1 MHVANILLMTL
12 ETHHRSHSI
21 EIIGQQAERQGVP
34 WAIAM
39 LNGLRCRCPRCATGK
54 LYSSYLKVADV
65 CPSCDLELHHQRA
78 DDAPPYF
85 TMFIVG
91 HLLIPLVF
99 VVERMWQPHWWV
111 HLALWAPLSIVLTL
125 WLLPIV
131 KGAIIGVQ
139 WANRMHGFG
148 EQSAGADQIDGDPTH
163 LAVPQERDRF

>member
-1 MHVANILLMTL
+1 MTL
-12 ETHHRSHSI
+12 ETHHRNQGI
-21 EIIGQQAERQGVP
+21 EIVGKPAQSSGRS
-34 WAIAM
+34 WFTAM
-39 LNGLRCRCPRCATGK
+39 LNGLRCRCPRCATGR

-85 TMFIVG
+85 TMIIVG
-91 HLLIPLVF
+91 HLLIPLVL

-125 WLLPIV
+125 WLLPVV

-139 WANRMHGFG
+139 WANQMHGFG
-148 EQSAGADQIDGDPTH
+148 EKPVSADQDNGDPTH
-163 LAVPQERDRF
+163 LPAGQKRGGL

>member
-1 MHVANILLMTL
+1 MTL
-12 ETHHRSHSI
+12 ETHQRNHGI
-21 EIIGQQAERQGVP
+21 EIVGQSAPQSGRP
-34 WAIAM
+34 WFTAM

-54 LYSSYLKVADV
+54 LYTSYLKVADV

-91 HLLIPLVF
+91 HLLIPLVL

-125 WLLPIV
+125 WLLPVV

-139 WANRMHGFG
+139 WANQMHGFG
-148 EQSAGADQIDGDPTH
+148 EEPAPADQDHGDPTH
-163 LAVPQERDRF
+163 LPAGQKRGGL